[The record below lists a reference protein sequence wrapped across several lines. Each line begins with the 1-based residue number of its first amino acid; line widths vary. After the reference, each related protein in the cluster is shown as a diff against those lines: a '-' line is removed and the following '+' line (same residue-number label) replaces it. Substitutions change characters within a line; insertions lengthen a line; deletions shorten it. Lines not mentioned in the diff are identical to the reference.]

1 MLAATLTM
9 AEHELTMAEHDLEC
23 NDERRMEG
31 QMQKHLLPAVEKCMR
46 MPAKEKRG
54 CCGAAWW
61 EKGGSR
67 SNVGLCDVWL

>member
-1 MLAATLTM
+1 MLAAT
-9 AEHELTMAEHDLEC
+9 LTMAEHDLEC

-61 EKGGSR
+61 EKGGSSR